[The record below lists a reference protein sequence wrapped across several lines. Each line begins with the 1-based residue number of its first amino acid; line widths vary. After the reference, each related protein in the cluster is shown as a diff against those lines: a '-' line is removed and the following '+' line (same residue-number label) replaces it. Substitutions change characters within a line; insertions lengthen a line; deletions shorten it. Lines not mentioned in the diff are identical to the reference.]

1 MACNINYTPIGKTE
15 PITLT
20 EAEFI
25 VYLATPD
32 ENGETEYQRLLNAG
46 IDLPKIIS
54 PKSTKKEAEPN
65 QEGEKREKSVLNK
78 FMNSSA
84 GSKFKNDIE
93 TLGLEYVIKDQAAAN
108 EYAQYL
114 YNNLGFADALIEAT
128 YNDVKTLVYGAA
140 IDDLSKKIETAT
152 GEELADLEAER
163 KKVVDNFDEYA
174 RDLGRGV
181 AAIGYW
187 YMNNAS
193 AIEFMLKR
201 QIENQ
206 AKEILSPK
214 GQKANETIQHKLDQV
229 SKELA
234 ELKASASS
242 EAAARA
248 AAKAEKDSSIS
259 IEKEITKK
267 GGIGKNATEAKKKQV
282 RDFMSQFLVDESKPL
297 SNKTFMAIIP
307 VNVIINPKNYNKFIN
322 GITKL
327 LEKGIDLNLAISE
340 VSKEMLETTK
350 DFSTKEMDSIR
361 NLFNKKRRESV
372 APRNKS
378 ELQKEREAANKDY
391 QKTKQKYRELEKELK
406 EAENKEKSAQ
416 KAEADA
422 IQKVLDNVD
431 RENFKRIVNE
441 QKELKAKRE
450 KLEEERIKDK
460 QDLEARLLKLE
471 ERKEKAEQ
479 AAKQKAADSIE
490 RENFKRIV
498 NEQKEL
504 KEKREKAEA
513 EAIKN
518 KKDLDSKLL
527 KLQEKKE
534 KMEADAIQK
543 MADNVERENFKRAQ
557 NQASEAVRLANEV
570 RDKKKQIAKEV
581 LRDEMTPTE
590 YKQFIEE
597 LLLSSDEIQAK
608 SKQDFIDKLTAKLK
622 EYNIKDASKY
632 VEAFVAERDA
642 IINEK
647 AQQILDRT
655 FKGIKDKLSGT
666 FFPSRKKIE
675 TQRIMEAIM
684 YGALQDEDYAKL
696 FYEKYGIVDANDPQ
710 VAEKL
715 KELTEMYKNATT
727 PFYKEMVL
735 ARAAGYIGYIKAK
748 NKNLGFWLN
757 YFYNNILFHYD
768 TTFKMIKFNV
778 TAKLGGTAMLMA
790 KNPYNAMYFAKK
802 MFTKSGLNFSRSLA
816 MAEAAMRDKVN
827 MKFDLKDNDAILN
840 LKDYE
845 GNKFKRFAQSFNRMA
860 SRILGGGDALFSTV
874 AAEAKLSELLFN
886 EFSKE
891 LKAKGIKL
899 SKKETQALINDI
911 MGHDS
916 VIVDAVNEQSIKDAL
931 AYYNKNSYE
940 ELTANEKNDVKLNT
954 LYTLNKRMIT
964 RGAELATE
972 FDLANI
978 NAQSIMMDKERADKW
993 AKTSV
998 MYGRPEGTVGLIADV
1013 IGTVGEG
1020 LPWSKP
1026 FFATIINAPLNM
1038 LNLYINGSPLGIA
1051 RLALNLSRS
1060 KRGIFLSDAYIKKH
1074 GLEAGVN
1081 ITPDQKKEMV
1091 IRVATAQLLTIAIC
1105 ALQGAFD
1112 DDDDLEEEWKKGT
1125 WRDRKLYITADLTG
1139 DYKKNETLKKT
1150 EGGAGLEEYSVY
1162 AYGRKVW
1169 DYKDDFS
1176 GIFFLQSGIYMDAR
1190 RSGRINKDRSWSDKL
1205 LAAQLLEIEAL
1216 KDISSLKSVAETI
1229 DVAFGGGKYKGEEL
1243 TITQRM
1249 KDHWETSMAKTI
1261 TAGGFPAGRMW
1272 QSAIEDYRG
1281 LTSQDK
1287 KEPYGV
1293 LDKLK
1298 GMVALQDDLRTKTD
1312 FFGRPIKERFK
1323 VASPLAT
1330 NFVRQTPTSEF
1341 LLGWQRAKLS
1351 DPLFTLLADHDFNEI
1366 KHKLRTN
1373 QAMTDLGKYGIG
1385 KIDLTQRQ
1393 IDEINEARGKAL
1405 LTFLSDPT
1413 NFEAMQILDDKD
1425 FATVATLVLNTANR
1439 NAFQKVVEGKT
1450 TNTLSTGYIDSQEQ
1464 ADLKEI
1470 DTKMK
1475 KAKEDVIAEQKRI
1488 QRNKIT
1494 QEELDFSKKVGKGD
1508 WDRRKDYFILELQN
1522 SISVESQIRR
1532 WTKGSGGTD
1541 DITVTEAEDL
1551 RKQLKK

>member
-32 ENGETEYQRLLNAG
+32 ENGETEYQRLLDAG
-46 IDLPKIIS
+46 IDLPKITA
-54 PKSTKKEAEPN
+54 PKATKKETEPV

-114 YNNLGFADALIEAT
+114 YKNLGFADALIEAT

-140 IDDLSKKIETAT
+140 IDDLSKKIETAS

-214 GQKANETIQHKLDQV
+214 GQKVNETIQHKLDQV

-248 AAKAEKDSSIS
+248 AAKAEKEASIS
-259 IEKEITKK
+259 IEKELAKK
-267 GGIGKNATEAKKKQV
+267 DGIGKNATDAKKKQV
-282 RDFMSQFLVDESKPL
+282 RDFMSKFLVDESKPL
-297 SNKTFMAIIP
+297 SNKTFSTILP
-307 VNVIINPKNYNKFIN
+307 VNVIIDPKKYNKFIEFL
-322 GITKL
+322 TKR
-327 LEKGIDLNLAISE
+327 LEDGVDIQMAISQASTDMILFAK
-340 VSKEMLETTK
+340 SKEIK
-350 DFSTKEMDSIR
+350 DIV
-361 NLFNKKRRESV
+361 NLFNKKRKESTNEK
-372 APRNKS
+372 PKS
-378 ELQKEREAANKDY
+378 ELQEQREAAK
-391 QKTKQKYRELEKELK
+391 
-406 EAENKEKSAQ
+406 
-416 KAEADA
+416 KAFYDIANMG
-422 IQKVLDNVD
+422 K
-431 RENFKRIVNE
+431 
-441 QKELKAKRE
+441 KAMRG
-450 KLEEERIKDK
+450 
-460 QDLEARLLKLE
+460 
-471 ERKEKAEQ
+471 
-479 AAKQKAADSIE
+479 
-490 RENFKRIV
+490 
-498 NEQKEL
+498 
-504 KEKREKAEA
+504 
-513 EAIKN
+513 
-518 KKDLDSKLL
+518 
-527 KLQEKKE
+527 
-534 KMEADAIQK
+534 
-543 MADNVERENFKRAQ
+543 
-557 NQASEAVRLANEV
+557 
-570 RDKKKQIAKEV
+570 
-581 LRDEMTPTE
+581 EMTPKE

-622 EYNIKDASKY
+622 EYGIENASEY
-632 VEAFVAERDA
+632 VKVFVAEREA

-802 MFTKSGLNFSRSLA
+802 MFTRSGLNFSRSLA

-998 MYGRPEGTVGLIADV
+998 MYGRPEGTVGLVADV

-1020 LPWSKP
+1020 LQWSKP

-1081 ITPDQKKEMV
+1081 ITPDQKKEMI
-1091 IRVATAQLLTIAIC
+1091 IRVATAQLLTIGIC

-1112 DDDDLEEEWKKGT
+1112 DDDELEEEWKKGT

-1139 DYKKNETLKKT
+1139 DYKTNESLKKT

-1162 AYGRKVW
+1162 AYGHKVW

-1216 KDISSLKSVAETI
+1216 KDISSLKSVAETV

-1243 TITQRM
+1243 NITQRM

-1261 TAGGFPAGRMW
+1261 TAGGLPAGRMW

-1323 VASPLAT
+1323 VASPVAT
-1330 NFVRQTPTSEF
+1330 NFVRQTPTNEW
-1341 LLGWQRAKLS
+1341 LIGWQKAKLS
-1351 DPLFTLLADHDFNEI
+1351 DPLFTLLAEHDFNEI

-1385 KIDLTQRQ
+1385 KIDLTQKQ

-1413 NFEAMQILDDKD
+1413 NFEAMQMLDDKE
-1425 FATVATLVLNTANR
+1425 FASVATLVLNTANR

-1450 TNTLSTGYIDSQEQ
+1450 TNILSTGYIDAQEQ

-1470 DTKMK
+1470 DAKMK
-1475 KAKEDVIAEQKRI
+1475 KAKEDVIAEEKRI
-1488 QRNKIT
+1488 QKNKIT

-1522 SISVESQIRR
+1522 SNSPESQIRR
-1532 WTKGSGGTD
+1532 WTKGYGGTD